1 MKNLIKINYIMPN
14 GAKCADGKVYELDH
28 DNTLK
33 LLFNTSRNAYIKADG
48 NRNIVVFVSAR

>member
-1 MKNLIKINYIMPN
+1 MPN
-14 GAKCADGKVYELDH
+14 GAKGADGKVYELDH